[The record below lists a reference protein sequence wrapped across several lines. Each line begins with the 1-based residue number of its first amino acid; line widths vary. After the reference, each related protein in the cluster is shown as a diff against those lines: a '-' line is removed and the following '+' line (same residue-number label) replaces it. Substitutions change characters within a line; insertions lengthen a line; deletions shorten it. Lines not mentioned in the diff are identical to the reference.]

1 MKGKAKHIKI
11 FEHQTIRENQIVDDV
26 TITSSTIKAL
36 QSFYG
41 EKGVPYYSL
50 IHKGIKFNEYVGVIQ
65 VGNNV
70 IEVLPKADKNSD
82 KELWMS
88 VLIDMLYAVG
98 IFNVHAPSSSNLQL
112 KTNSLLNIYFELFI
126 SELEYLLHRGLVKK
140 YRSTE
145 NNIYT
150 LKGSIQ
156 FSKHLNRNLTHKERF
171 YVNYTTY
178 DKEHQ
183 LHAIFFKVLKL
194 LNRINTNSNLSSR
207 LGSLL
212 LDFPEQKEINVS
224 ESTFDRI
231 VLDRKTEPYRNALE
245 ISRLILLNYHPD
257 LKAGNNN
264 VLALMFD
271 MNVLWEQFVYVSLNK
286 YKAKETTITA
296 QNIKYFWKPTF
307 GFRSKMKPDIVLN
320 KDKENCI
327 VLDTKWKNIEG
338 YNPSPEDLR
347 QMFVYMKYYKAKKVA
362 LIYPGSLTKIREGTF
377 YQESNGLLSDNKC
390 SVITI
395 GVNKNIKSWQAEL
408 NNQISEWITFS

>member
-50 IHKGIKFNEYVGVIQ
+50 IHKGIKFNEFVGVIQ

-82 KELWMS
+82 KEQWMS

-224 ESTFDRI
+224 ESSFNRI

-245 ISRLILLNYHPD
+245 IARLILLNYHPE

-264 VLALMFD
+264 V
-271 MNVLWEQFVYVSLNK
+271 
-286 YKAKETTITA
+286 
-296 QNIKYFWKPTF
+296 
-307 GFRSKMKPDIVLN
+307 
-320 KDKENCI
+320 
-327 VLDTKWKNIEG
+327 
-338 YNPSPEDLR
+338 
-347 QMFVYMKYYKAKKVA
+347 
-362 LIYPGSLTKIREGTF
+362 
-377 YQESNGLLSDNKC
+377 
-390 SVITI
+390 
-395 GVNKNIKSWQAEL
+395 
-408 NNQISEWITFS
+408 